1 MVRGSEREV
10 VCVVCRKVEDLQFQ
24 LEEQGVISGDKLEVV
39 EEGTQQKMA
48 ELEGQLAR
56 EREETSRLRLQ
67 LQTQVLEEQTYSVI
81 ELSDLQWNLGIMDT
95 AIFVERLSSLWR
107 L

>member
-1 MVRGSEREV
+1 M
-10 VCVVCRKVEDLQFQ
+10 CVVCRKVEDLQFQ

-81 ELSDLQWNLGIMDT
+81 ELSDICTVEPWNNGHGHLCRG
-95 AIFVERLSSLWR
+95 VVLSSEVIMY
-107 L
+107 